1 MTRLPTTLLVL
12 SFSLTQLVVICLAQ
26 GSSASQSLNSLSPS
40 ATTSSVQQT
49 HTITVGNGDNKFNPP
64 ITQAAVGDVI
74 KTIISISEQLY

>member
-1 MTRLPTTLLVL
+1 MTWLPTALLVL

-26 GSSASQSLNSLSPS
+26 GSSASQSLSPS

-49 HTITVGNGDNKFNPP
+49 HTITVGDGANKFNPP

>member
-1 MTRLPTTLLVL
+1 MTRLPTALLIL

-26 GSSASQSLNSLSPS
+26 DSSASQSLNSLSPS

-49 HTITVGNGDNKFNPP
+49 HTINVGNGDNKFNPP